1 MKDTNTYYLT
11 ENNYIAK
18 FDEDEKCCQIYY
30 EDGDPA
36 YYFDYNN
43 LQQAKRDI
51 TEKDNGWYGK
61 LTKSLGEY
69 ESIEQCVTLNFP
81 EHSMIKANEIFNNA
95 EERFFF
101 LNDDKSI
108 IEVYHTTDGDEA
120 HPYWNGLTPGN
131 YITHD
136 EKYGECMSTKTA
148 DEITKRISAVLYD
161 KMQIEDHISIR
172 AIDRQPIPWGK
183 DVSFPGSGVFEDLK
197 FNLSYEEAAQLSP
210 DNVLGYKSL
219 SLAKT
224 LEFCEQNNIKLDDI
238 VLVQEKDDGFVILED
253 SRLND
258 IYNEKLSELSDNEK
272 EVYMNEAVDMVKKY
286 NRDEVFIYSV
296 YDAKG
301 NLEFSEIDYEGK
313 NGAQKLIDGC
323 KCYLGQYENIDECRE
338 EWADTIKREQQK
350 DKTKDNG
357 IKH

>member
-1 MKDTNTYYLT
+1 MKDANTYYLT

-30 EDGDPA
+30 EDGYPA
-36 YYFDYNN
+36 YYFDYDN
-43 LQQAKRDI
+43 LNQAKADI
-51 TEKDNGWYGK
+51 AKEDNGWYGK
-61 LTKSLGEY
+61 ITKELGKY
-69 ESIEQCVTLNFP
+69 DSIEQCVAVNYP
-81 EHSMIKANEIFNNA
+81 EHSMIEAYVIFNNA

-101 LNDDKSI
+101 LNDENSI
-108 IEVYHTTDGDEA
+108 IEISHITDGDEA
-120 HPYWNGLTPGN
+120 HPYWNGLIPGN
-131 YITHD
+131 YTTHD
-136 EKYGECMSTKTA
+136 EKYGECMSPETA
-148 DEITKRISAVLYD
+148 DEITKRISAILYD

-197 FNLSYEEAAQLSP
+197 FNLSYEETAQLSP

-238 VLVQEKDDGFVILED
+238 VAVKPLDKGFVILEN
-253 SRLND
+253 SRLD
-258 IYNEKLSELSDNEK
+258 VYGEKLSELTENEK
-272 EVYMNEAVDMVKKY
+272 EIYMNEAISMIEAY
-286 NRDEVFIYSV
+286 NKDEVFIYSV

-350 DKTKDNG
+350 DKNKDNG
-357 IKH
+357 IEH